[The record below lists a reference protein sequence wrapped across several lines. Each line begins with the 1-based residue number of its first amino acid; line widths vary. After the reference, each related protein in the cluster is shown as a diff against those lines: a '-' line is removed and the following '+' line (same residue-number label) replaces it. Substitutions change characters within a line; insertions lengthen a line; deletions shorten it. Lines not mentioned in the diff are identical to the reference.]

1 MRIIEIAALSNGAHR
16 NQTATLSAVPDG
28 WAIIPDDMEI
38 PDTFPFV
45 NIETEEVVYT
55 KESMIP
61 DDKTETY
68 TVVTVTKMT
77 AGTVPEPEPALVDS
91 VKAEKITE
99 IKKDCEEYIYA
110 GADVTYADGIK
121 EHFTYTLAD
130 QSNISEMF
138 TAIMAGATEYPYHAD
153 GEICKIYT
161 KEQIVAIYGTL
172 SLFKTE
178 ATTYHNSLKAQIN
191 AMTDADAIS
200 AIKFKETELTG
211 EYLTN
216 YTAMMVSAQTQLNA
230 ILAKIPFDEAV

>member
-1 MRIIEIAALSNGAHR
+1 MKIIEIDALANGAHR
-16 NQTATLSAVPDG
+16 NQDGAFETVPSG
-28 WAIIPDDMEI
+28 WAAIPDDMEI

-45 NIETEEVVYT
+45 NIETEEVEHT

-61 DDKTETY
+61 DGKPETY

-77 AGTVPEPEPALVDS
+77 AGTVPEPEPAPVDS
-91 VKAEKITE
+91 VKAEKIAE
-99 IKKDCEEYIYA
+99 IKKDCEDYIYA
-110 GADVTYADGIK
+110 GTDVTYTDGSV

-138 TAIMAGATEYPYHAD
+138 TAVMAGATEYPYHAD

-161 KEQIVAIYGTL
+161 KEQIVTIYGTL

-191 AMTDADAIS
+191 AMADADAIL
-200 AIKFKETELTG
+200 ATKFKETELTG
-211 EYLTN
+211 KYLTN
-216 YTAMMVSAQTQLNA
+216 YTAMMASAQTQLNA
-230 ILAKIPFDEAV
+230 ILAKIPTEEA

>member
-16 NQTATLSAVPDG
+16 NQTGTFSIIPSG
-28 WAIIPDDMEI
+28 WAVIPENIVI

-45 NIETEEVVYT
+45 SIEVNGQTVTSMIAGIIPVPDLSDIKLTKIIEI
-55 KESMIP
+55 KES
-61 DDKTETY
+61 
-68 TVVTVTKMT
+68 
-77 AGTVPEPEPALVDS
+77 
-91 VKAEKITE
+91 
-99 IKKDCEEYIYA
+99 CESYIYA
-110 GADVTYADGIK
+110 GTNVTLPDGTI

-138 TAIMAGATEYPYHAD
+138 TAVMAGATEYPYHAD

-161 KEQIVAIYGTL
+161 KEQIVTIYGTL

-191 AMTDADAIS
+191 AMTDVDAIS
-200 AIKFKETELTG
+200 ATKFKETELTG

-216 YTAMMVSAQTQLNA
+216 YTAMMASAQTQLNA
-230 ILAKIPFDEAV
+230 VLAKIPFDEAV